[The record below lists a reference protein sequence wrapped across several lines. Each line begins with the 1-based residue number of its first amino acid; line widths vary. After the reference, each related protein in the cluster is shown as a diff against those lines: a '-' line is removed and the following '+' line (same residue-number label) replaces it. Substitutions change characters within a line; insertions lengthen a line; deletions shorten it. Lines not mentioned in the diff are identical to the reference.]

1 MSVKQERTIEQ
12 QSDRDA
18 KFKHRLGEVDELVHL
33 NIGEIAWLGLG
44 HILGELGVLLGI
56 KAMLGEDRPCVG
68 QQSPKG
74 GRRRAKV

>member
-44 HILGELGVLLGI
+44 HILGELGVLL
-56 KAMLGEDRPCVG
+56 ESRPCLARIARAWG
-68 QQSPKG
+68 SNR
-74 GRRRAKV
+74 RRRA